1 MRDNMRFVAKKI
13 GDLIMILIV
22 TLMPII
28 AGINIMIN
36 NSNMIGGGFV
46 AVLGVLATVGVYDD
60 YKNKPD
66 DRE

>member
-28 AGINIMIN
+28 AGINIMVN

-46 AVLGVLATVGVYDD
+46 AVLGVLATIGVYDD
-60 YKNKPD
+60 YKNKPG